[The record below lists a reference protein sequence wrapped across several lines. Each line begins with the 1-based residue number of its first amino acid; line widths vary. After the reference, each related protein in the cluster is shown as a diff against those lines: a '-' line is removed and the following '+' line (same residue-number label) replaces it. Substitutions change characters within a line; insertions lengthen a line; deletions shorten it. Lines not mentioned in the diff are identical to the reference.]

1 MTPSSITLSNDHVV
15 PFEAPVAGPSV
26 SAALRAQASPI
37 WDAQHE
43 HPFVR
48 GIGDGTLDPDRFGF
62 WLRQDYLFLQDYA
75 RTFALAAA
83 RSPDLSTMSRFSR
96 LLHETLE
103 NELDLHRSYVAE
115 FGITIADLDQERKA
129 PTTQGYTDFLV
140 RTAAT
145 GEFAELLSVLLPC
158 MWGYSEVGQVLE
170 GRGRPTEPRYARWIA
185 TYADPGFAELADW
198 CRDLLDLHTT
208 NLSAAAMGRV
218 SQAFL
223 TSSGYEL
230 AFWDMAWR
238 GERWP

>member
-1 MTPSSITLSNDHVV
+1 MVSGSSSLIENAPPRIEPGSGTPVSS
-15 PFEAPVAGPSV
+15 
-26 SAALRAQASPI
+26 ALRAQAAVI

-62 WLRQDYLFLQDYA
+62 WLRQDYLFLHDYA

-103 NELDLHRSYVAE
+103 NELELHRSYVAG
-115 FGITIADLDQERKA
+115 FGITVADLEREQKA

-140 RTAAT
+140 RTGAT
-145 GEFAELLSVLLPC
+145 GDFAEILAALLPC

-170 GRGRPTEPRYARWIA
+170 GRGRPSEPRYATWIA
-185 TYADPGFAELADW
+185 TYADPGFAELAGW
-198 CRDLLDLHTT
+198 CRELLDQHAA
-208 NLSAAAMGRV
+208 NLGPAALGRV
-218 SQAFL
+218 SQAFM
-223 TSSGYEL
+223 TSSRYEL

-238 GERWP
+238 GEDWP